1 MVKVMKKIGF
11 VYLAVTMAVF
21 TQNASAV
28 LTSSYYDGSVSYST
42 EDGLQGRIY
51 FAVYDTQDAE
61 HGNEYV
67 ANGLEKPGEGQY
79 IYAYQI
85 FSSSF
90 FSTGS
95 VAEFGI
101 LDTAGEAVN
110 TSLMNGTTAQ
120 DDKQGGIAPSP
131 LESVTQGVWQWVD
144 GANIRPGDHSWLLV
158 FSSDQHWTSGTY
170 AIKAA
175 TNVSVPESAPEPAT
189 LMLLGLGG
197 AGLLARRA
205 RSRS

>member
-11 VYLAVTMAVF
+11 VYLVVMMAVF

-67 ANGLEKPGEGQY
+67 ANGLGKPGEGQY

-90 FSTGS
+90 FSIGS

-101 LDTAGEAVN
+101 LDAAGEEID

-144 GANIRPGDHSWLLV
+144 GANIIPGDHSWLLV
-158 FSSDQHWTSGTY
+158 FSSDNSWVSGTY

-175 TNVSVPESAPEPAT
+175 TDIPVPASVPEPAT
-189 LMLLGLGG
+189 LLLLGLGG
-197 AGLLARRA
+197 AGLFARRV